1 MNVQVVLGVLGTL
14 NQLVQ
19 FIAPII
25 ADVKATAE
33 AGDREAIDLEL
44 AKLRAAVDQQSER
57 TQAKL
62 RGNISD
68 AAPS

>member
-68 AAPS
+68 EAPS